1 MAKIS
6 KKSLKYPFRSICNVI
21 TTLFV
26 VLSFAYIWYK
36 SLNPLLYTSFLLK
49 GNFLVIGIYMVF
61 VLLFMSVFGGFKLGI
76 YTKTNIII
84 SQTIAL
90 LCASFMQILF
100 VIMLIGRVILIPAI
114 VLSFFKMYIAQVVFV
129 FFFTIVVMNI
139 YHKLFNPYE
148 LLHIY
153 ADENDNISK
162 RFLNQHLNY
171 VIKDRVSCFDTME
184 NIIRHIDNFDLVMI
198 DDIPADRRE
207 IIQNICYSKEKKVY
221 FVPSIIDIINKNSKY
236 SHLLDTPL
244 YFYKNNAMS
253 VFERIVKRIGD
264 IFIST
269 VGIIITSPIMIAIAA
284 AIFSYDKGPVF
295 YRQTRYTKGGK
306 IFKIIKFR
314 SMIQNA
320 ENDGKAR
327 LAIENDERITP
338 VGRFI
343 RACRIDE
350 LPQFFNVLKGDMSIV
365 GPRPERPEI
374 ADEYCKQ
381 MPEFRYRLYVKAGL
395 TGYAQVYGKY
405 NTTFVDKL
413 KLDMIYVGNASI
425 LLDIQ
430 LILLTLKVIFQKES
444 TEGLEE
450 GETIAMK

>member
-1 MAKIS
+1 M
-6 KKSLKYPFRSICNVI
+6 KYPFRSICNVI

-26 VLSFAYIWYK
+26 IFSFAFIWYNN
-36 SLNPLLYTSFLLK
+36 LNPLQLKSFLMK
-49 GNFLVIGIYMVF
+49 GNFLVIGIYLF
-61 VLLFMSVFGGFKLGI
+61 FFLLFMSIFGGFKLGI

-90 LCASFMQILF
+90 FCASVMQILF
-100 VIMLIGRVILIPAI
+100 VIMLVGKVGHIPAI
-114 VLSFFKMYIAQVVFV
+114 LLSFTEMYIVQVIFV

-184 NIIRHIDNFDLVMI
+184 NIISHIDNFDLVMI
-198 DDIPADRRE
+198 DDIPVDKRE

-244 YFYKNNAMS
+244 YFSKNNVMP
-253 VFERIVKRIGD
+253 VLEKIVKRIGD
-264 IFIST
+264 IFISA
-269 VGIIITSPIMIAIAA
+269 VGIIITSPIMIAVAA
-284 AIFSYDKGPVF
+284 AIFFYDKGPVF
-295 YRQTRYTKGGK
+295 YKQARYTQGGK

-320 ENDGKAR
+320 ESDGKAR
-327 LAIENDERITP
+327 LASENDDRITP
-338 VGRFI
+338 VGHFI

-350 LPQFFNVLKGDMSIV
+350 LPQFFNILKGDMSIV

-381 MPEFRYRLYVKAGL
+381 LPEFRYRLYVKAGL

-450 GETIAMK
+450 GKTIATK

>member
-1 MAKIS
+1 M
-6 KKSLKYPFRSICNVI
+6 KYPFRSICNVI

-26 VLSFAYIWYK
+26 IFSFAFIWYNN
-36 SLNPLLYTSFLLK
+36 LNPLQLKSFLMK
-49 GNFLVIGIYMVF
+49 GNFLVIGIYLF
-61 VLLFMSVFGGFKLGI
+61 FFLLFMSIFGGFKLGI

-90 LCASFMQILF
+90 FCASFMQILF
-100 VIMLIGRVILIPAI
+100 VIMLVGKVGHIPAI
-114 VLSFFKMYIAQVVFV
+114 LLSFTEMYIVQVIFV

-153 ADENDNISK
+153 ADKNDNISK

-171 VIKDRVSCFDTME
+171 VIKDKVSCFDTME
-184 NIIRHIDNFDLVMI
+184 NIISHIDNFDLVMI
-198 DDIPADRRE
+198 DDIPVDKRE

-244 YFYKNNAMS
+244 YFSKNNVMP
-253 VFERIVKRIGD
+253 VLEKIVKRIGD
-264 IFIST
+264 IFISA
-269 VGIIITSPIMIAIAA
+269 VGIIITSPIMIAVAA
-284 AIFSYDKGPVF
+284 AIFFYDKGPVF
-295 YRQTRYTKGGK
+295 YKQARYTQGGK

-320 ENDGKAR
+320 ESDGKAR
-327 LAIENDERITP
+327 LASENDDRITP
-338 VGRFI
+338 VGHFI

-350 LPQFFNVLKGDMSIV
+350 LPQFFNILKGDMSIV

-381 MPEFRYRLYVKAGL
+381 LPEFRYRLYVKAGL

-450 GETIAMK
+450 GKTIATK

>member
-36 SLNPLLYTSFLLK
+36 GLNPLLYTSFLLK
-49 GNFLVIGIYMVF
+49 GNFLVIGIYMFF

-114 VLSFFKMYIAQVVFV
+114 LLSFFKMYIAQVVFV

-184 NIIRHIDNFDLVMI
+184 NIISHIDNFDLVMI
-198 DDIPADRRE
+198 DDIPAERRE

-264 IFIST
+264 IFISA

-320 ENDGKAR
+320 ESDGKAR
-327 LAIENDERITP
+327 LATENDDRITP

>member
-1 MAKIS
+1 MSKPT
-6 KKSLKYPFRSICNVI
+6 KKSLKYPFRSVCNII

-26 VLSFAYIWYK
+26 MFSFAYIWYNN
-36 SLNPLLYTSFLLK
+36 LNPLQLKSFLMK
-49 GNFLVIGIYMVF
+49 GNFLVIGIYMF
-61 VLLFMSVFGGFKLGI
+61 FFLLFMSVFGGYKLGI
-76 YTKTNIII
+76 YSKTNIII

-100 VIMLIGRVILIPAI
+100 VIMLVGKVGHIPAI
-114 VLSFFKMYIAQVVFV
+114 LLSFCKMYVVQIVFV
-129 FFFTIVVMNI
+129 IFFTMIVMTI
-139 YHKLFNPYE
+139 YHKFFNPYE

-171 VIKDRVSCFDTME
+171 VIKGKVSCYESME
-184 NIIRHIDNFDLVMI
+184 NIIKQIDNFDVVMI
-198 DDIPADRRE
+198 DDIPTDKRE
-207 IIQNICYSKEKKVY
+207 IIQNICYSKGKKVY
-221 FVPSIIDIINKNSKY
+221 FVPSINDIINKNSKY

-253 VFERIVKRIGD
+253 YFERIVKRIGD
-264 IFIST
+264 IFISLI
-269 VGIIITSPIMIAIAA
+269 GIIITSPIMIAVSI
-284 AIFSYDKGPVF
+284 AIFLYDKGPVF
-295 YRQTRYTKGGK
+295 YKQTRYTQGGK

-327 LAIENDERITP
+327 LASENDDRITP

-350 LPQFFNVLKGDMSIV
+350 LPQFFNILKGDMSIV

-381 MPEFRYRLYVKAGL
+381 LPEFRYRLYVKAGL

-413 KLDMIYVGNASI
+413 KLDMIYVGNASL

-450 GETIAMK
+450 GKTIATK

>member
-1 MAKIS
+1 M
-6 KKSLKYPFRSICNVI
+6 KYPFRSICNVI

-26 VLSFAYIWYK
+26 IFSFAFIWYNN
-36 SLNPLLYTSFLLK
+36 LNPLQLKSFLMK
-49 GNFLVIGIYMVF
+49 GNFLVIGIYLFFFM
-61 VLLFMSVFGGFKLGI
+61 LFMSVFGGFKLGI

-90 LCASFMQILF
+90 FCASFMQILF
-100 VIMLIGRVILIPAI
+100 VIMLVGKVGHIPAI
-114 VLSFFKMYIAQVVFV
+114 LLSFTEMYIVQVIFV

-171 VIKDRVSCFDTME
+171 VIKDKVSCFDTME
-184 NIIRHIDNFDLVMI
+184 NIISHIDNFDLVMI
-198 DDIPADRRE
+198 DDIPVDKRE

-244 YFYKNNAMS
+244 YFSKNNVMP
-253 VFERIVKRIGD
+253 VLEKIVKRIGD
-264 IFIST
+264 IFISA
-269 VGIIITSPIMIAIAA
+269 VGIIITSPIMIAVAA
-284 AIFSYDKGPVF
+284 AIFFYDKGPVF
-295 YRQTRYTKGGK
+295 YKQARYTQDGK

-320 ENDGKAR
+320 ESDGKAR
-327 LAIENDERITP
+327 LASENDDRITP
-338 VGRFI
+338 VGHFI

-350 LPQFFNVLKGDMSIV
+350 LPQFFNILKGDMSIV

-381 MPEFRYRLYVKAGL
+381 LPEFRYRLYVKAGL

-450 GETIAMK
+450 GKTIATK

>member
-1 MAKIS
+1 MS
-6 KKSLKYPFRSICNVI
+6 KQTNKSLKYPFRSICNVI

-26 VLSFAYIWYK
+26 IFSFAFIWYNN
-36 SLNPLLYTSFLLK
+36 LNPLQLKSFLMK
-49 GNFLVIGIYMVF
+49 GNFLVIGIYLF
-61 VLLFMSVFGGFKLGI
+61 FFLLFMSVFGGFKLGI

-90 LCASFMQILF
+90 FCASFMQILF
-100 VIMLIGRVILIPAI
+100 VIMLVGKVGHIPAI
-114 VLSFFKMYIAQVVFV
+114 LLSFTEMYIVQVIFV

-171 VIKDRVSCFDTME
+171 VIKDKVSCFDTME
-184 NIIRHIDNFDLVMI
+184 NIISHIDNFDLVMI
-198 DDIPADRRE
+198 DDIPVDKRE

-244 YFYKNNAMS
+244 YFSKNNVMP
-253 VFERIVKRIGD
+253 VLEKIVKRIGD
-264 IFIST
+264 IFISA
-269 VGIIITSPIMIAIAA
+269 VGIIITSPIMIAVAA
-284 AIFSYDKGPVF
+284 AIFFYDKGPVF
-295 YRQTRYTKGGK
+295 YKQARYTQDGK

-320 ENDGKAR
+320 ESDGKAR
-327 LAIENDERITP
+327 LASENDDRITP
-338 VGRFI
+338 VGHFI

-350 LPQFFNVLKGDMSIV
+350 LPQFFNILKGDMSIV

-381 MPEFRYRLYVKAGL
+381 LPEFRYRLYVKAGL

-450 GETIAMK
+450 GKTIATK

>member
-264 IFIST
+264 IFISA

-381 MPEFRYRLYVKAGL
+381 LPEFRYRLYVKAGL

>member
-148 LLHIY
+148 LLHVY

-171 VIKDRVSCFDTME
+171 VIKDKVSCFDTME
-184 NIIRHIDNFDLVMI
+184 NIIRHIDKFDLVMI

-207 IIQNICYSKEKKVY
+207 IIQNICYSKEKKIY
-221 FVPSIIDIINKNSKY
+221 FVPSITDIINKNSKY

-244 YFYKNNAMS
+244 YFYKNNSMS
-253 VFERIVKRIGD
+253 VFEKIVKRIGD
-264 IFIST
+264 IVISSI
-269 VGIIITSPIMIAIAA
+269 GIIITSPIMIAIAA
-284 AIFSYDKGPVF
+284 AIFSYDKGSVF
-295 YRQTRYTKGGK
+295 YKQTRYTKGGK

-320 ENDGKAR
+320 ESDGKAR
-327 LAIENDERITP
+327 LATENDDRITP

-381 MPEFRYRLYVKAGL
+381 LPEFRYRLYVKAGL

-430 LILLTLKVIFQKES
+430 LILLTLKVVFQKES

>member
-1 MAKIS
+1 M
-6 KKSLKYPFRSICNVI
+6 KYPFRSICNVI

-26 VLSFAYIWYK
+26 IFSFAFIWYNN
-36 SLNPLLYTSFLLK
+36 LNPLQLKSFLMK
-49 GNFLVIGIYMVF
+49 GNFLVIGIYLF
-61 VLLFMSVFGGFKLGI
+61 FFLLFMSVFGGFKLGI

-90 LCASFMQILF
+90 FCASFMQILF
-100 VIMLIGRVILIPAI
+100 VIMLVGKVGHIPAI
-114 VLSFFKMYIAQVVFV
+114 LLSFTEMYIVQVIFV

-171 VIKDRVSCFDTME
+171 VIKDKVSCFDTME
-184 NIIRHIDNFDLVMI
+184 NIISHIDNFDLVMI
-198 DDIPADRRE
+198 DDIPVDKRE

-244 YFYKNNAMS
+244 YFSKNNVMP
-253 VFERIVKRIGD
+253 VLEKIVKRIGD
-264 IFIST
+264 IFISA
-269 VGIIITSPIMIAIAA
+269 VGIIITSPIMIAVAA
-284 AIFSYDKGPVF
+284 AIFFYDKGPVF
-295 YRQTRYTKGGK
+295 YKQARYTQDGK

-320 ENDGKAR
+320 ESDGKAR
-327 LAIENDERITP
+327 LASENDDRITP
-338 VGRFI
+338 VGHFI

-350 LPQFFNVLKGDMSIV
+350 LPQFFNILKGDMSIV

-381 MPEFRYRLYVKAGL
+381 LPEFRYRLYVKAGL

-450 GETIAMK
+450 GKTIATK

>member
-1 MAKIS
+1 MS
-6 KKSLKYPFRSICNVI
+6 KQTNKSLKYPFRSICNVI

-26 VLSFAYIWYK
+26 IFSFAFIWYNN
-36 SLNPLLYTSFLLK
+36 LNPLQLKSFLMK
-49 GNFLVIGIYMVF
+49 GNFLVIGIYLF
-61 VLLFMSVFGGFKLGI
+61 FFLLFMSIFGGFKLGI

-90 LCASFMQILF
+90 FCASVMQILF
-100 VIMLIGRVILIPAI
+100 VIMLVGKVGHIPAI
-114 VLSFFKMYIAQVVFV
+114 LLSFTEMYIVQVIFV

-171 VIKDRVSCFDTME
+171 VIKDKVSCFDTME
-184 NIIRHIDNFDLVMI
+184 NIISHIDNFDLVMI
-198 DDIPADRRE
+198 DDIPVDKRE

-244 YFYKNNAMS
+244 YFSKNNVMP
-253 VFERIVKRIGD
+253 VLEKIVKRIGD
-264 IFIST
+264 IFISA
-269 VGIIITSPIMIAIAA
+269 VGIIITSPIMIAVAA
-284 AIFSYDKGPVF
+284 AIFFYDKGPVF
-295 YRQTRYTKGGK
+295 YKQARYTQDGK

-320 ENDGKAR
+320 ESDGKAR
-327 LAIENDERITP
+327 LASENDDRITP
-338 VGRFI
+338 VGHFI

-350 LPQFFNVLKGDMSIV
+350 LPQFFNILKGDMSIV

-381 MPEFRYRLYVKAGL
+381 LPEFRYRLYVKAGL

-450 GETIAMK
+450 GKTIATK

>member
-1 MAKIS
+1 MSKPT
-6 KKSLKYPFRSICNVI
+6 KKSLKYPFRGICNVI
-21 TTLFV
+21 TALFV
-26 VLSFAYIWYK
+26 MFSFAYIWYK

-49 GNFLVIGIYMVF
+49 GNFLVIGIYMFF

-84 SQTIAL
+84 SQSIAL

-114 VLSFFKMYIAQVVFV
+114 LLSFFKMYVVQIVFV
-129 FFFTIVVMNI
+129 FFFTMVAMTI

-162 RFLNQHLNY
+162 RFMNQHLNY
-171 VIKDRVSCFDTME
+171 VIKDKVSCFDTME
-184 NIIRHIDNFDLVMI
+184 NIISHIDNFDLVMI
-198 DDIPADRRE
+198 DDIPTDKRE
-207 IIQNICYSKEKKVY
+207 IIQNICYSKEKKIY
-221 FVPSIIDIINKNSKY
+221 FVPSITDIINKNSKY

-244 YFYKNNAMS
+244 YFYKNNSMS
-253 VFERIVKRIGD
+253 VFEKIVKRIGD

-269 VGIIITSPIMIAIAA
+269 IGIIITSPIMIAIAA

-295 YRQTRYTKGGK
+295 YKQTRYTQGGK

-320 ENDGKAR
+320 ESDGKAR
-327 LAIENDERITP
+327 LASENDDRITP

-350 LPQFFNVLKGDMSIV
+350 LPQFFNILKGDMSIV

-374 ADEYCKQ
+374 ADEYCRQ
-381 MPEFRYRLYVKAGL
+381 LPEFRYRLYVKAGL

-450 GETIAMK
+450 GKTIATK

>member
-49 GNFLVIGIYMVF
+49 GNFLVIGIYLFF

-84 SQTIAL
+84 SQSIAL

-264 IFIST
+264 IFISA

-284 AIFSYDKGPVF
+284 AIFSYDKGSVF
-295 YRQTRYTKGGK
+295 YKQTRYTKGGK

-320 ENDGKAR
+320 ESDGKAR
-327 LAIENDERITP
+327 LATENDDRITP

-381 MPEFRYRLYVKAGL
+381 LPEFRYRLYVKAGL

-430 LILLTLKVIFQKES
+430 LILLTLKVVFQKES

>member
-1 MAKIS
+1 MVKPT
-6 KKSLKYPFRSICNVI
+6 KKSLKYPFRSVCNII

-26 VLSFAYIWYK
+26 MFSFAYIWYNN
-36 SLNPLLYTSFLLK
+36 LNPLQLKSFLMK
-49 GNFLVIGIYMVF
+49 GNFLVIGIYMF
-61 VLLFMSVFGGFKLGI
+61 FFLLFMSVFGGYKLGI

-90 LCASFMQILF
+90 FCASFMQILF
-100 VIMLIGRVILIPAI
+100 VIMLVGKVGHIPSIL
-114 VLSFFKMYIAQVVFV
+114 LSFCKMYVVQIVFV
-129 FFFTIVVMNI
+129 IIFTLVVMTI
-139 YHKLFNPYE
+139 YHKFFNPYE

-171 VIKDRVSCFDTME
+171 VIKDKISCFDTME
-184 NIIRHIDNFDLVMI
+184 NIIEHIDNFDVVMI
-198 DDIPADRRE
+198 DDIPTDKRE
-207 IIQNICYSKEKKVY
+207 IIQNLCYSKGKKVY
-221 FVPSIIDIINKNSKY
+221 FVPSINDIINKNSKY

-253 VFERIVKRIGD
+253 YFERIVKRIGD
-264 IFIST
+264 IFISSF
-269 VGIIITSPIMIAIAA
+269 GIIITSPIMIAVSI
-284 AIFSYDKGPVF
+284 AIFLYDKGPVF
-295 YRQTRYTKGGK
+295 YKQTRYTKGGK

-327 LAIENDERITP
+327 LASENDDRITP

-350 LPQFFNVLKGDMSIV
+350 LPQFFNILKGDMSIV

-381 MPEFRYRLYVKAGL
+381 LPEFRYRLYVKAGL

-413 KLDMIYVGNASI
+413 KLDMIYVGNASL

-450 GETIAMK
+450 GKTIATK

>member
-1 MAKIS
+1 MS
-6 KKSLKYPFRSICNVI
+6 KQTNKSLKYPFRSICNVI

-26 VLSFAYIWYK
+26 IFSFAFIWYNN
-36 SLNPLLYTSFLLK
+36 LNPLQLKSFLMK
-49 GNFLVIGIYMVF
+49 GNFLVIGIYLF
-61 VLLFMSVFGGFKLGI
+61 FFLLFMSVFGGFKLGI

-90 LCASFMQILF
+90 FCASFMQILF
-100 VIMLIGRVILIPAI
+100 VIMLVGKVGHIPAI
-114 VLSFFKMYIAQVVFV
+114 LLSFTEMYIVQVIFV

-171 VIKDRVSCFDTME
+171 VIKDKVSCFDTME
-184 NIIRHIDNFDLVMI
+184 NIISHIDNFDLVMI
-198 DDIPADRRE
+198 DDIPVDKRE

-244 YFYKNNAMS
+244 YFSKNN
-253 VFERIVKRIGD
+253 VVPVLEKIVKRIGD
-264 IFIST
+264 IFISA
-269 VGIIITSPIMIAIAA
+269 VGIIITSPIMIAVAA
-284 AIFSYDKGPVF
+284 AIFFYDKGPVF
-295 YRQTRYTKGGK
+295 YKQARYTQDGK

-320 ENDGKAR
+320 ESDGKAR
-327 LAIENDERITP
+327 LASENDDRITP
-338 VGRFI
+338 VGHFI

-350 LPQFFNVLKGDMSIV
+350 LPQFFNILKGDMSIV

-381 MPEFRYRLYVKAGL
+381 LPEFRYRLYVKAGL

-450 GETIAMK
+450 GKTIATK

>member
-84 SQTIAL
+84 SQSIAL

-207 IIQNICYSKEKKVY
+207 IIQNICYSKEKKIY

-264 IFIST
+264 IFISA

-284 AIFSYDKGPVF
+284 AIFSYDKGSVF
-295 YRQTRYTKGGK
+295 YKQTRYTKGGK

-320 ENDGKAR
+320 ESDGKAR

-381 MPEFRYRLYVKAGL
+381 LPEFRYRLYVKAGL

-450 GETIAMK
+450 GETIATK

>member
-1 MAKIS
+1 M
-6 KKSLKYPFRSICNVI
+6 KYPFRSICNVI

-26 VLSFAYIWYK
+26 IFSFAFIWYNN
-36 SLNPLLYTSFLLK
+36 LNPLQLKSFLMK
-49 GNFLVIGIYMVF
+49 GNFLVIGIYLF
-61 VLLFMSVFGGFKLGI
+61 FFLLFMSIFGGFKLGI

-90 LCASFMQILF
+90 FCASFMQILF
-100 VIMLIGRVILIPAI
+100 VIMLVGKVGHIPAI
-114 VLSFFKMYIAQVVFV
+114 LLSFTEMYIVQVIFV

-171 VIKDRVSCFDTME
+171 VIKDKVSCFDTME
-184 NIIRHIDNFDLVMI
+184 NIISHIDNFDLVMI
-198 DDIPADRRE
+198 DDIPVDKRE

-244 YFYKNNAMS
+244 YFSKNNVMP
-253 VFERIVKRIGD
+253 VLEKIVKRSGD
-264 IFIST
+264 IFISA
-269 VGIIITSPIMIAIAA
+269 VGIIITSPIMIAVAA
-284 AIFSYDKGPVF
+284 AIFFYDKGPVF
-295 YRQTRYTKGGK
+295 YKQARYTQDGK

-320 ENDGKAR
+320 ESDGKAR
-327 LAIENDERITP
+327 LASENDDRITP
-338 VGRFI
+338 VGHFI

-350 LPQFFNVLKGDMSIV
+350 LPQFFNILKGDMSIV

-381 MPEFRYRLYVKAGL
+381 LPEFRYRLYVKAGL

-450 GETIAMK
+450 GKTIATK

>member
-1 MAKIS
+1 MS
-6 KKSLKYPFRSICNVI
+6 KQTNKSLKYPFRSICNVI

-114 VLSFFKMYIAQVVFV
+114 LLSFFKMYIAQVVFV

-221 FVPSIIDIINKNSKY
+221 FVPSINDIINKNSKY

-264 IFIST
+264 IFISA

-284 AIFSYDKGPVF
+284 AIFSYDKGSVF
-295 YRQTRYTKGGK
+295 YKQTRYTKGGK

-320 ENDGKAR
+320 ESDGKAR
-327 LAIENDERITP
+327 LATENDDRITP

-381 MPEFRYRLYVKAGL
+381 LPEFRYRLYVKAGL

>member
-90 LCASFMQILF
+90 LCASLMQILF